1 MPGRAR
7 SVGTNTALYAD
18 DSLVTLTASVTVEI
32 PTAGSLPI
40 DWAVKV
46 RAKAGAS
53 TLVGPLGKLALA
65 VGQTANVFASDGEVV
80 ADLGGTTTVL
90 ARTGSTA
97 EEGLDQLLSL
107 QAAVDARLGRLH
119 RTRALH
125 DQVPPQNRAVRQS
138 SPASAKPRSWINL
151 IRSSDRWERA
161 SSRSACHANSHG
173 RPIYYKCSKFI
184 ATPPCLGRPACPG
197 TARPIGGHPLR
208 CRRTNLAALALR
220 FLSYCPLGASPAT
233 GPRLGRPCCPSRTA
247 GRYHRSPAGADRQV
261 RKPQARTRPNWNDF
275 IRRCL
280 FPVSSLRQD

>member
-65 VGQTANVFASDGEVV
+65 VGQTADIFASDGEVV

-125 DQVPPQNRAVRQS
+125 DRVPPQNRAVRQS
-138 SPASAKPRSWINL
+138 SPASAKPRSWNNL

-173 RPIYYKCSKFI
+173 RAIYYKCSKF
-184 ATPPCLGRPACPG
+184 TLRRPALAAPRVQEQHARSAAARSDVDEQ
-197 TARPIGGHPLR
+197 TSPLLPFASSRTVPLALAARPPDRALDVLVAEAGQ
-208 CRRTNLAALALR
+208 LADI
-220 FLSYCPLGASPAT
+220 
-233 GPRLGRPCCPSRTA
+233 TA
-247 GRYHRSPAGADRQV
+247 VAAGADQ
-261 RKPQARTRPNWNDF
+261 KPPEAP
-275 IRRCL
+275 
-280 FPVSSLRQD
+280 RQDSAQLE